1 MGCGCCVTTFRDEVE
16 GEVFSYIKRLKKGN
30 EDKNNLIQEIQKD
43 LLKRCEIIEKYNYPY
58 RYDDVEKTVKI
69 YKNYIYR
76 KFKGH
81 VELLEDKI
89 KSKEKQEKQTKQEI
103 LKTDENKLTLKDKIQ
118 SEQIKDSKNIDNLK
132 ENNEKQ
138 NSNNMNDKKEN
149 QNKKSIDDYKKDEKL
164 ENILQ
169 SDLQPMLEDKIKN
182 YSERDESKDIK
193 EKSINNIKDF
203 IPKDKD
209 NSVKKGNNIIERE
222 EDIKS
227 LKSEKNSEK

>member
-1 MGCGCCVTTFRDEVE
+1 
-16 GEVFSYIKRLKKGN
+16 
-30 EDKNNLIQEIQKD
+30 
-43 LLKRCEIIEKYNYPY
+43 
-58 RYDDVEKTVKI
+58 
-69 YKNYIYR
+69 
-76 KFKGH
+76 
-81 VELLEDKI
+81 
-89 KSKEKQEKQTKQEI
+89 
-103 LKTDENKLTLKDKIQ
+103 
-118 SEQIKDSKNIDNLK
+118 
-132 ENNEKQ
+132 
-138 NSNNMNDKKEN
+138 MNDKKEN
-149 QNKKSIDDYKKDEKL
+149 QNKKSMDDYKKDEKL